1 MYLYNITYLVPHA
14 IKEKWLH
21 WMQEEHIPEML
32 ATGLFTH
39 HRMLQLMEVDE
50 SEGVTFA
57 FQLYTETA
65 SNYRKYVDLHA
76 KQLREKAQK
85 VWGDQV
91 VGFRTLMKSVQ

>member
-1 MYLYNITYLVPHA
+1 MYLHNITYLVPHA
-14 IKEKWLH
+14 IKNDWLR

-57 FQLYTETA
+57 CQFYTETEP
-65 SNYRKYVDLHA
+65 NYRKYISGHSKTL
-76 KQLREKAQK
+76 QEKASI

-91 VGFRTLMKSVQ
+91 VSFRTLMKSVQ